1 MSRSKL
7 FIHRFA
13 VYSAGKFVYD
23 EEFHLGVNIIR
34 GENGTGKSTIID
46 LLNYALGAEITDWT
60 QHQLRCDW
68 VAVELTVNGHTVTLK
83 RNITRTG
90 QEKVLFFDGEMGA
103 ALHSV
108 DNWNKYPM
116 RRNNDTHSFSQH
128 IFELLNMP
136 RHQTDDSKNLTMHQI
151 LRLMYVDQLSAP
163 GRLLKEDQKYD
174 NATTRRA
181 IGEYLLGIDSLDA
194 YNLRQ
199 DLIEANKEFEK
210 VNAELNSIYRMF
222 GSDGSLINLSLL
234 NSEVEAV
241 KSRIKELEAKRLEIR
256 SAPSED
262 VSKEAAER
270 IKAIV
275 TQLDKLSNDLSVL
288 DSKKNELQAESRE
301 TTLFLRSLVH
311 RKTALAESQI
321 TYSSLG
327 AVSFEYCPSCL
338 EPLDT
343 VNDGNCGLCQSEK
356 CTHDKDFAYSQLL
369 NELNFQIKES
379 QKLIESFDEDIVKI
393 DSKIP
398 ALKQELKF
406 LKLEFKDINVAV
418 DDREAL
424 LLNASSDIGFSQSQ
438 ILSLEGKREQVSKVE
453 NLKAKKQKAQKR
465 INEIQEELEK
475 VSLLQEN
482 RYLSVYSSIES
493 KTKDLLML
501 DGGYESAFDEPE
513 DVIFDF
519 AKDKIFVNGRSKFS
533 ASSMVVM
540 KNSVRF
546 SIFSQAADDNRS
558 RFPNLILMDNIEDKG
573 MREER
578 SQNFQRQM
586 VDVCNRIDNDYQL
599 IFTTSMIADELEGT
613 TMCVGPFYPKGR
625 HSLEF

>member
-7 FIHRFA
+7 FINKFA
-13 VYSAGKFVYD
+13 VHGAGKFVYN

-34 GENGTGKSTIID
+34 GENGTGKSTIMD
-46 LLNYALGAEITDWT
+46 LLNYGLGAEITDWT
-60 QHQLRCDW
+60 QEQLKCDW
-68 VAVELTVNGHTVTLK
+68 VAVEALVNGHTVTLK
-83 RNITRTG
+83 RDITPTG
-90 QEKVLFFDGEMGA
+90 QEKVLFFDGDMEA

-108 DNWNKYPM
+108 DDWSKYPM

-163 GRLLKEDQKYD
+163 GKLLKEDQKYD
-174 NATTRRA
+174 NVTTRRA
-181 IGEYLLGIDSLDA
+181 IGEYLLGIDALDA

-222 GSDGSLINLSLL
+222 GHDESLINVQSL
-234 NSEVEAV
+234 NSDIEII
-241 KSRIKELEAKRLEIR
+241 KTSIKELEAKRIEIK
-256 SAPSED
+256 STPSEE
-262 VSKEAAER
+262 VSKETAER
-270 IKAIV
+270 IKTIV
-275 TQLDKLSNDLSVL
+275 TQIDSLSNELSVL
-288 DSKKNELQAESRE
+288 DSSKKELQVESRE
-301 TTLFLRSLVH
+301 TSLFLRSLEQ
-311 RKTALAESQI
+311 RKSALSESQI

-327 AVSFEYCPSCL
+327 SVSFEYCPSCL
-338 EPLDT
+338 EPLEGESEDH
-343 VNDGNCGLCQSEK
+343 CGLCKSEK
-356 CTHDKDFAYSQLL
+356 NTNDKDFAYSQIL

-379 QKLIESFDEDIVKI
+379 QKLIESFDGDILKI
-393 DSKIP
+393 DSRIP
-398 ALKQELKF
+398 ALKQELES
-406 LKLEFKDINVAV
+406 LKLEIKDINVAT

-424 LLNASSDIGFSQSQ
+424 LLNISSEIGFSQSQ
-438 ILSLEGKREQVSKVE
+438 ILSLEDKREQVAKVD

-465 INEIQEELEK
+465 INEIQEKLDE
-475 VSLLQEN
+475 VSSLQES

-501 DGGYESAFDEPE
+501 DGGYESAFDDPE
-513 DVIFDF
+513 EIIFDF
-519 AKDKIFVNGRSKFS
+519 AKDKMFVNGRSKFS

-540 KNSVRF
+540 KNSIRF
-546 SIFSQAADDNRS
+546 SIFSQAADDSYS

-586 VDVCNRIDNDYQL
+586 VSVCETINEDFQL
-599 IFTTSMIADELEGT
+599 IYTTSMIADELEGT
-613 TMCVGPFYPKGR
+613 TMCVGPFYPKGS
-625 HSLEF
+625 HTLSF